1 MNKKALF
8 ATLASMY
15 SMWSSSYDNRSN
27 NREIDFE
34 RINMRGMSAEEMGTA
49 NRKCKKMSKRQ
60 RKNRRQKV

>member
-15 SMWSSSYDNRSN
+15 SMWSSSCDNHSKN
-27 NREIDFE
+27 QEIDFE
-34 RINMRGMSAEEMGTA
+34 RINVRGMSAEEMGTA
-49 NRKCKKMSKRQ
+49 NRKRKKMSKSQ